1 MTQIIILICVIRV
14 YLRLE
19 NYTAMKARLV
29 WLVLCVIWGSTWLF
43 IKLGLEALPPLTFA
57 AIRFV
62 ISCAIIFSIIR
73 IRGIKLPRARGDWS
87 LLAITGILSFALNYG
102 LVFWA
107 EQYIS
112 SGLAALLQATLP
124 AFGLVFAHFHLPGE
138 RLSWARIGGVVL
150 GVCGVGVV
158 FSNQLAVSGTMA
170 LAGCVA
176 MILSAMFAAYSN
188 VLVKAYGKNM
198 NPAVLA
204 AGQMLFGLLVLLVV
218 GIPLEGNPLRF
229 HWTPIA
235 LISLLYLAVVG
246 TVIAFMLYYWL
257 VLNMD
262 VTKSMLISLVTPV
275 VAVLLGMLVLDEQ
288 IGWRTLFGGA
298 MIMMGIAL
306 IVVRKARKQEQ
317 PLTTS
322 VAAD

>member
-1 MTQIIILICVIRV
+1 
-14 YLRLE
+14 
-19 NYTAMKARLV
+19 MKARLV

-43 IKLGLEALPPLTFA
+43 IKLGLESLPPITFA
-57 AIRFV
+57 AIRFI
-62 ISCAIIFSIIR
+62 ISCAIVFVIIR
-73 IRGIKLPRARGDWS
+73 IRRIQLPKARADWT

-102 LVFWA
+102 LVFWG

-124 AFGLVFAHFHLPGE
+124 AFGLVFAHFHLPAE

-158 FSNQLAVSGTMA
+158 FSNQLAIAGTKA

-176 MILSAMFAAYSN
+176 LILSAMFAAYSN
-188 VLVKAYGKNM
+188 VLVKAYGKHM
-198 NPAVLA
+198 DPAVLA
-204 AGQMLFGLLVLLVV
+204 AGQMLFGLLVLLAV

-229 HWTPIA
+229 HWTLMA
-235 LISLLYLAVVG
+235 LIALLYLAVVG
-246 TVIAFMLYYWL
+246 TVIAFLLYYWL

-262 VTKSMLISLVTPV
+262 VTKSMLIALVTPV
-275 VAVLLGMLVLDEQ
+275 VAVLLGMIVLDEQ
-288 IGWRTLFGGA
+288 IGWRTLAGGA
-298 MIMMGIAL
+298 MIMLGIAL
-306 IVVRKARKQEQ
+306 IVVRKTRKQEQ
-317 PLTTS
+317 TLTTS